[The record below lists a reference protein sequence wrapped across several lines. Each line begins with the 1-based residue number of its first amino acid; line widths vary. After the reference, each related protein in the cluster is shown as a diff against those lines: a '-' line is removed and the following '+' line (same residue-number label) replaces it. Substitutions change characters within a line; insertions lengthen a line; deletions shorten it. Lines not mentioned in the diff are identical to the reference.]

1 MINEKPNKFWIV
13 CWKYISPAIIIVMT
27 VMISKG
33 MLEHPLTFG
42 EDYLYTG
49 IGQYLAIL
57 IVAVP
62 ISFIFIYAIYR
73 IKRTQGTFFEVIS
86 FKTLY

>member
-1 MINEKPNKFWIV
+1 MVNEKPNKFWII

-49 IGQYLAIL
+49 VGRHLAIL

-73 IKRTQGTFFEVIS
+73 IKKEKGTLIEVI
-86 FKTLY
+86 